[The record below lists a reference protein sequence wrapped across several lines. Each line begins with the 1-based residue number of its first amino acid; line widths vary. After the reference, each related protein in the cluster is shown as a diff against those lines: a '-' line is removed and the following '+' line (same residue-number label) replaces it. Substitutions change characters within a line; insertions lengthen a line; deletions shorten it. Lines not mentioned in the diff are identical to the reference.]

1 MEEQTVIV
9 VLEEELMVIDAQMV
23 KQQIDNIEKMCSIL
37 SLSLYWSLGCKRVL
51 SSRRYILLF

>member
-1 MEEQTVIV
+1 MEEQTAIV

-37 SLSLYWSLGCKRVL
+37 SLSLY
-51 SSRRYILLF
+51 